1 MQKRQKLTNSSD
13 EASISDLLSGDIVFS
28 IPYFQRPYRWEPKR
42 LTQLNADIL
51 AVVDGRADSHFLGA
65 VIIYGRPSNP
75 SDPKVYEVID
85 GQQRLTTIFLYLCGI
100 VRTFC
105 VNGEHAEASSLFFKY
120 LVISRNTSLFTNSKL
135 QSCKDDRAQ
144 LNYVFASLMADD
156 KFASQVAP
164 FKYLPLPA
172 TGADRGRL
180 RNNYHA
186 ALRFFD
192 KEVAEA
198 GIQRLRDIY
207 RVLVELL
214 SVVQI
219 DVWDPTNGPKIF
231 DGLNS
236 QQQPMTTGDLVRNE
250 IFSKVAGRSPAEV
263 EIIDQASWQPFYVKF
278 ANNEG
283 SLFDDYFFP
292 YGLILNPNLKKSEVY
307 AHLRDGWRKK
317 EDPSEIIKEIA
328 VFQDAFLDLSRGS
341 NLKQLSPTVSASVL
355 RLSEII
361 PSSTFPFLMQLL
373 NAISDGSVSETDG
386 LDTIELIE
394 SFLVRRAISG
404 HEPTGL
410 HAVFKRLWVDCAVQV
425 NPTTVEAV
433 IRSHKTVVWPDE
445 QDVKKSV
452 KTRPLYGSSI
462 TNYVL
467 KEWNVFLGGDVVN
480 VDFWIEHILPE
491 KPRDG
496 WEMFSKEQHESNKD
510 LLANL
515 LPLTQKMNQ
524 ELSNGPYSLKR
535 KTYQEDSCFKA
546 ARKFADDNDVWNPE
560 ALTKRSEDLADWVV
574 LRWRF

>member
-13 EASISDLLSGDIVFS
+13 EASISDLISGDIVFS
-28 IPYFQRPYRWEPKR
+28 IPYFQRPYKWEPKR
-42 LTQLNADIL
+42 LSQLNTDIL

-105 VNGEHAEASSLFFKY
+105 INGEYDEASSLFLKY

-135 QSCKDDRAQ
+135 QSSKDDRAQ
-144 LNYVFASLMADD
+144 LNHVFASLMADEN
-156 KFASQVAP
+156 FSNRVAP
-164 FKYLPLPA
+164 FRYLPLPA
-172 TGADRGRL
+172 IGADRGRL
-180 RNNYHA
+180 RSNYSS
-186 ALRFFD
+186 ALRFLE
-192 KEVAEA
+192 KEVEEA
-198 GIQRLRDIY
+198 GVQRLRDIY
-207 RVLVELL
+207 RVLVESF

-219 DVWDPTNGPKIF
+219 DVWDPMNGPKIF
-231 DGLNS
+231 DSLNS

-263 EIIDQASWQPFYVKF
+263 EVIDQTSWQPFYMKF
-278 ANNEG
+278 ADRQS

-307 AHLRDGWRKK
+307 SHLRDGWRKK
-317 EDPSEIIKEIA
+317 DDPAEIVKEIA

-341 NLKQLSPTVSASVL
+341 NLKQLLPAPAACVK

-361 PSSTFPFLMQLL
+361 PSSTFPFLMQLI
-373 NAISDGSVSETDG
+373 NGISDGTVSGTDG
-386 LDTIELIE
+386 TQILELVE
-394 SFLVRRAISG
+394 SFLVRRAICG

-410 HAVFKRLWVDCAVQV
+410 HAVFKRLWVDCGEYINQD
-425 NPTTVEAV
+425 TVETA
-433 IRSHKTVVWPDE
+433 IRGHKTVVWPDE
-445 QDVKKSV
+445 EDVKKSI
-452 KTRPLYGSSI
+452 KTRPLYGSTI
-462 TNYVL
+462 TGYLL

-480 VDFWIEHILPE
+480 IDFWIEHVLPD
-491 KPRDG
+491 KPREG

-524 ELSNGPYSLKR
+524 ELSNGPYGLKR
-535 KTYQEDSCFKA
+535 KAYQEDSCFKA
-546 ARKFADDNDVWNPE
+546 ARKFADDHADWSPE
-560 ALTKRSEDLADWVV
+560 SLVQRSEKLSDWAV

>member
-13 EASISDLLSGDIVFS
+13 EASISDLISGDIVFS
-28 IPYFQRPYRWEPKR
+28 IPYFQRPYKWEPKR
-42 LTQLNADIL
+42 LVQLNNDIL
-51 AVVDGRADSHFLGA
+51 AVVDGRTDSHFLGA

-105 VNGEHAEASSLFFKY
+105 TMGEYAEAGSLFLKY

-144 LNYVFASLMADD
+144 LNYVFASLMADE
-156 KFASQVAP
+156 KFSVQVAP

-172 TGADRGRL
+172 TGTDRGRL
-180 RNNYHA
+180 RSNYQS
-186 ALRFFD
+186 ALRFFE
-192 KEVAEA
+192 KEVEEA

-207 RVLVELL
+207 RVLVEFL

-219 DVWDPTNGPKIF
+219 DVWDPMNGPKIF
-231 DGLNS
+231 DSLNS

-263 EIIDQASWQPFYVKF
+263 EIIDQTSWQPFYLKF
-278 ANNEG
+278 ADNQS

-307 AHLRDGWRKK
+307 SHLRDGWRKK
-317 EDPSEIIKEIA
+317 EDPADIVKEIA
-328 VFQDAFLDLSRGS
+328 VYQDAFLDLARGS
-341 NLKQLSPTVSASVL
+341 NLKQLPPLASDAVN

-373 NAISDGSVSETDG
+373 NGIADGTAGVTDG
-386 LDTIELIE
+386 IGILELIE
-394 SFLVRRAISG
+394 SFLIRRAISG

-410 HAVFKRLWVDCAVQV
+410 HAVFKRLWADCGGDISPA
-425 NPTTVEAV
+425 TVEAV
-433 IRSHKTVVWPDE
+433 IRGHKTVVWPDSE
-445 QDVKKSV
+445 DVKKSIR
-452 KTRPLYGSSI
+452 TRPLYGSSV
-462 TNYVL
+462 TNFVL
-467 KEWNVFLGGDVVN
+467 KQWNIYLGGDVVKI
-480 VDFWIEHILPE
+480 DFWIEHVLPE
-491 KPRDG
+491 KPADG
-496 WEMFSKEQHESNKD
+496 WLAFSKEEHESSKD

-524 ELSNGPYSLKR
+524 ELSNGPYDVKR
-535 KTYQEDSCFKA
+535 KVYQEDSCFKA
-546 ARKFADDNDVWNPE
+546 ARKFADDHEEWTPE
-560 ALTKRSEDLADWVV
+560 ALLKRSDRLADWAVA
-574 LRWRF
+574 RWRF

>member
-13 EASISDLLSGDIVFS
+13 EASISDLLSGDLVFS

-51 AVVDGRADSHFLGA
+51 AVVDGRVDSHFLGA

-85 GQQRLTTIFLYLCGI
+85 GQQRLTTIFLYLCAI

-105 VNGEHAEASSLFFKY
+105 VNGEHAEASSLLFKY

-172 TGADRGRL
+172 TGADKGRL
-180 RNNYHA
+180 RNNYNA
-186 ALRFFD
+186 ALRFFE
-192 KEVAEA
+192 KEVEEA

-219 DVWDPTNGPKIF
+219 DVWDPMNGPKIF
-231 DGLNS
+231 DSLNS

-263 EIIDQASWQPFYVKF
+263 EIIDQASWQPFYIKF
-278 ANNEG
+278 ANSEG

-292 YGLILNPNLKKSEVY
+292 YGLTLNPNLKKSEVY
-307 AHLRDGWRKK
+307 SYLRDGWRKK

-328 VFQDAFLDLSRGS
+328 IFQDAFLDLSRGS
-341 NLKQLSPTVSASVL
+341 NLKQLSPTAAASVS
-355 RLSEII
+355 RLSKII
-361 PSSTFPFLMQLL
+361 PSSTFPFLMHLL

-386 LDTIELIE
+386 LDTLELIE

-410 HAVFKRLWVDCAVQV
+410 HAVFKRLWVDCGAHI
-425 NPTTVEAV
+425 NSTTVEAA
-433 IRSHKTVVWPDE
+433 IRNHKTVVWPEGD
-445 QDVKKSV
+445 DVKRSI
-452 KTRPLYGSSI
+452 KTRPLYGASV

-467 KEWNVFLGGDVVN
+467 KEWNIFLGGDVVD

-524 ELSNGPYSLKR
+524 ELSNGPYNLKR

-546 ARKFADDNDVWNPE
+546 ARKFADDNDVWNPQ
-560 ALTKRSEDLADWVV
+560 ALTKRSEDLADWVI